1 MPESRRTQ
9 NALLC
14 RQNPATIS
22 LKCIIFA
29 NMKKFITIFAAA
41 AVMFSAGS
49 NAAAQSIGDILKSA
63 ANSSTIKSAVE
74 SATGISLNASIIGTW
89 TYTGSA
95 VSLKSDNKLT
105 EIAGNA
111 AVASV
116 SDKLDGYLEKIGIR
130 EGTFSYTFASD
141 STFTTTFK
149 GKTLKGTYSI
159 SQDGKRLTMKYGSQM
174 QLLSMTGEMSATSS
188 SCRILFEAD
197 ELMTFLKR
205 ISKVAGNRSN
215 SGMAALSGVLDKYD
229 GVNLGFELK
238 K

>member
-1 MPESRRTQ
+1 
-9 NALLC
+9 
-14 RQNPATIS
+14 
-22 LKCIIFA
+22 
-29 NMKKFITIFAAA
+29 MKKFITILATA
-41 AVMFSAGS
+41 AVMFCAGS
-49 NAAAQSIGDILKSA
+49 NASAQSIGNILKSA

-105 EIAGNA
+105 KIAGNA

-130 EGTFSYTFASD
+130 EGTFGYTFASD

-174 QLLSMTGEMSATSS
+174 QLLSMTGEMSVTAS

-205 ISKVAGNRSN
+205 VSKVAGTRSS
-215 SGMAALSGVLDKYD
+215 SGMAALSTVLDKYD